1 MNNIQVHRL
10 TGEYLGLLPW
20 GFKTEIPTMNVMH
33 EFYKYPVAAFHGIV
47 DINFK
52 RGHSWSS
59 TELQWLL
66 ELHTLW
72 VLNQAKTE
80 KLQ

>member
-1 MNNIQVHRL
+1 MNNIIVHNL

-33 EFYKYPVAAFHGIV
+33 ELYKYPVAAFHGIE
-47 DINFK
+47 INFK
-52 RGHSWSS
+52 RGHSWTSI
-59 TELQWLL
+59 ELNWLL
-66 ELHTLW
+66 ELHTSW
-72 VLNQAKTE
+72 RFACITE